1 MRSLNSLVITTFFV
15 ALLNISPGE
24 TWAQAARNPIARE
37 TRTRQS
43 LATHLAA
50 PSGIRAIGKLPA
62 NQPMDLT
69 LTLKLRN
76 PEQLRNLL
84 QDLYNPASPEYRHFL
99 SVEEFTERFGPTED
113 DLGQVQAFARA
124 HGLTVKKSSANRLVV
139 HVSGSVE
146 AVERTF
152 GVKMQVYRH
161 PTEARTFYAPDVEP
175 SVDTA
180 IPLQGIMGLSTQNLP
195 RRASAVRPL
204 ASASN
209 AAANLG
215 SGVNGSFLSSD
226 LRNAY
231 VPGVTLDGS
240 GQTIG
245 IFSMESYKLS
255 DVQSYFSSQGQSL
268 NVPVV
273 NVLLDGMSGNCGT
286 SCDDSEAALD
296 IEMALSLAPHL
307 SAVVVYEGSTPLDIL
322 IQMAEDD
329 NARQLSCSYV
339 FSPETDLVSY
349 EAVFQEFAVQGQS
362 FFASSGDGGAFSL
375 PGCTGSCWNS
385 LFPADDPYVTAVGGT
400 VLATSTPGGAWASE
414 TAWPMSGG
422 GINDSGYPIA
432 SYQAPLINGS
442 NQGSATLRNIPD
454 VAAVAT
460 NVYAEV
466 NGDQGSSGGTSAAS
480 PIWASFMALVNQQAN
495 GQPIGFLNPQIYALA
510 QTNGYNN
517 AFHDIAGGNNFNS
530 YSPDLFSAVSGY
542 DLATGLGSPNGQ
554 GLIDALSPVT
564 TTPNFS
570 LLSSSNSMTIL
581 QGAQGTV
588 EISLHPT
595 NGFTGTAILR
605 AYVLGSAPGASVSL
619 SQSSISGSGTSTLTV
634 STTGAVASPSIL
646 VGVTGTSGNLTQSLH
661 LPVTVQLPGL
671 MATEVSTPPGAIYP
685 GATFS
690 VTDTTANLGQA
701 PAGSSFT
708 QYYLSDAT
716 SRNGFVFPLGARSVE
731 ALVAGASSSGAITAT
746 VPSGIWPNT
755 PYYLLAC
762 ANSTNSVIQATSE
775 YCIASATTA
784 LYSVASAQTATALAV
799 TSSGAAATQVSV
811 GTAVSLTASVTAG
824 STPVTPGIVKFC
836 DATAAYCTDSH
847 LLGTAQLKKDGTATL
862 RFMPGIGAHSY
873 KAVFAGTSTYASSSS
888 STSSLTV
895 NGTHSSTTSVAESG
909 STGSYSLTATVSGT
923 GGASAPGGSV
933 SFLDTS
939 NGNAILGT
947 ASLVAG
953 TPLLNWK
960 NSLDLAAGADPQGV
974 ATGDFNGDGIADLAV
989 ANRNDGTVTILL
1001 GNGDGTF
1008 QAGITVKNV
1017 PSAQAIAV
1025 GDFNGDGKLDLA
1037 VTNSGYNSVT
1047 ILLGNGDGTFTPAA
1061 SVLSAGVLPAGI
1073 AVGDLNGDGL
1083 PDLAVSNYANNTISI
1098 FLSNGDGTF
1107 TIAPAITLQG
1117 APQSITVADFN
1128 GDGKA
1133 DLAVAVAR
1141 PNNESIAILLGNG
1154 DGTFTV
1160 SSESHAV
1167 GEYPSSIVAADFNGD
1182 GKTDLA
1188 VTIAEEKSV
1197 AVFLGNGDGTF
1208 HAAGSSPSTGNYPLS
1223 LVTADFNG
1231 DGQPDL
1237 AVANSGDST
1246 ITILL
1251 GQGDGTFTAASVSLP
1266 SSVSPV
1272 SIAAAD
1278 FNGDGYPDLGTANEL
1293 GNTASVFVAQWQQT
1307 AAATLNHADPVGA
1320 GNHLVEASYPGDSS
1334 FSGST
1339 SATVTLAGVTAP
1351 AVTVTPS
1358 SSSISTAQALN
1369 VTIKVNGSPTPT
1381 GTVVLTGGGYT
1392 SAATALAN
1400 GSATLAISAGSLAIG
1415 SDTLTVTYTPDTA
1428 SSANYSSATG
1438 SAPIAVASP
1447 AKTTPTVSVT
1457 PSSSSISTA
1466 QALNVTVTVNG
1477 SPTPTGTVVLTGG
1490 GYTSA
1495 ATALA
1500 NGSATLA
1507 ISAGSL
1513 AIGSD
1518 TLTVTYTPDTASS
1531 ANYSGATGSAPIA
1544 VTSPAKATPT
1554 VSVTPSAFNITTA
1567 QALTVAVAVS
1577 GGTGSPAPTGAVI
1590 LTGGGYTSATT
1601 VLSGGS
1607 ASIGIPAGS
1616 LAVGSDTLAA
1626 SYTPDSS
1633 SSSTYNGAAGSSS
1646 AVTVT
1651 QAATTPA
1658 ISWTAPAAITYGTA
1672 LSAAQLNASS
1682 GGIAGSF
1689 AYTPASGAVLGAGK
1703 QTLSVTFTPTDTTH
1717 YNTATATVSLT
1728 VNQATPSIS
1737 WATPAAITYGTALSA
1752 TQLDAT
1758 ASVPGTFVYNPAAGV
1773 TPAVGNDTLSVTF
1786 TAADT
1791 TDYTT
1796 ATATAKLEVDS
1807 PPNPAPSFSS
1817 MSPAFG
1823 SAGGSAFTLTLT
1835 GTGFVSG
1842 STVYW
1847 GTTALATQFTS
1858 SSQLT
1863 AQVTAAEISSAG
1875 ITAVSV
1881 QSPTPGGGTSNA
1893 LQFEVDSA
1901 ETGSGPAPVFTT
1913 SAASVTAGVPASYP
1927 VTLSSPAAS
1936 VSVTC
1941 LNLPT
1946 GATCSYASTTGAV
1959 TVATSPTTPKGTYQI
1974 TVVFTETMAGSASAF
1989 VVLPLLLLPLLF
2001 MRRKLV
2007 GRNNWFAASLALA
2020 ILAGVATAVGCGGS
2034 SSVSLTS
2041 PTHQVTSSGGVT
2053 LTIQ

>member
-1 MRSLNSLVITTFFV
+1 MRSLNSLIITTLFV
-15 ALLNISPGE
+15 ALLNTSPGE
-24 TWAQAARNPIARE
+24 TWAQPARVSVARE
-37 TRTRQS
+37 TRIRQS

-50 PSGIRAIGKLPA
+50 PSEIRAIGKLPG

-76 PEQLRNLL
+76 PEQLKNLL
-84 QDLYNPASPEYRHFL
+84 QDLYDPASPEYRHFL

-124 HGLTVKKSSANRLVV
+124 HGLTVKKSSANRLVM

-161 PTEARTFYAPDVEP
+161 PTEARTFYAPDIEP

-180 IPLQGIMGLSTQNLP
+180 IPLQGITGLSTQNLP
-195 RRASAVRPL
+195 RRASHIRPL
-204 ASASN
+204 VPASN
-209 AAANLG
+209 AAANVG
-215 SGVNGSFLSSD
+215 SGLNGSFLASD

-231 VPGVTLDGS
+231 VPGVSLDGS

-245 IFSMESYKLS
+245 LFSMESYKLS
-255 DVQSYFSSQGQSL
+255 DIQRYFSSQGQSL
-268 NVPVV
+268 NVPIV
-273 NVLLDGMSGNCGT
+273 NVLLDGTSGNCGA

-296 IEMALSLAPHL
+296 IEMALSLAPSL

-322 IQMAEDD
+322 TQMAED
-329 NARQLSCSYV
+329 NSARQLSCSYV
-339 FSPETDLVSY
+339 FPPETDLASY
-349 EAVFQEFAVQGQS
+349 EAVFQQFAAQGQS

-422 GINDSGYPIA
+422 GINDSGYSIA
-432 SYQAPLINGS
+432 SYQAPLINDS
-442 NQGSATLRNIPD
+442 NQGSTTLRNIPD

-466 NGDQGSSGGTSAAS
+466 NGDQGSSGGTSAAT

-510 QTNGYNN
+510 QTNEYNN
-517 AFHDIAGGNNFNS
+517 AFHDTASGNNFNS
-530 YSPDLFSAVSGY
+530 YSPSLFSAVSGY

-554 GLIDALSPVT
+554 GLINALSPVT

-570 LLSSSNSMTIL
+570 LLSSLNSITIL
-581 QGAQGTV
+581 QGAQGAV
-588 EISLHPT
+588 EVSLHPS
-595 NGFTGTAILR
+595 NGFTGTVNLR
-605 AYVLGSAPGASVSL
+605 AYVLGSVPGASVSL
-619 SQSSISGSGTSTLTV
+619 SPSSISGLGTSTLTI
-634 STTGAVASPSIL
+634 SITGAVASPSIL
-646 VGVTGTSGNLTQSLH
+646 VGVTGTSGNLTQSLY
-661 LPVTVQLPGL
+661 LPVTVQLPDL
-671 MATEVSTPPGAIYP
+671 SATEVSTPPGAIAP
-685 GATFS
+685 GATFL
-690 VTDTTANLGQA
+690 VTDTTTNMGQA
-701 PAGSSFT
+701 PAGASVT
-708 QYYLSDAT
+708 QFYLSDST
-716 SRNGFVFPLGARSVE
+716 SRNGFLFPVGYRSVD
-731 ALVAGASSSGAITAT
+731 ALAASASSSGTITAT

-755 PYYLLAC
+755 SYYLLAC
-762 ANSTNSVIQATSE
+762 ANSTNSVVQATSE
-775 YCIASATTA
+775 NCIASSTTT
-784 LYSVASAQTATALAV
+784 LYNVASTQTTTTLAV
-799 TSSGAAATQVSV
+799 ISSGVATTQVSA
-811 GTAVSLTASVTAG
+811 GAAVSLTASVTAG
-824 STPVTPGIVKFC
+824 STPITPGIVKFC
-836 DATAAYCTDSH
+836 DATATYCTDSH

-862 RFMPGIGAHSY
+862 HFVPGIGVHSY
-873 KAVFAGTSTYASSSS
+873 KAVFAGTSAYASSSS
-888 STSSLTV
+888 SSSSLTV

-909 STGSYSLTATVSGT
+909 STGSYSLTATVSGA
-923 GGASAPGGSV
+923 GGPSAPGGSV

-939 NGNAILGT
+939 NSNSILGT

-953 TPLLNWK
+953 PPLLNWQ

-974 ATGDFNGDGIADLAV
+974 AAGDFNGDGIPDLAV

-1008 QAGITVKNV
+1008 QAGITLKNV

-1047 ILLGNGDGTFTPAA
+1047 ILLGNGDGTFTQAA
-1061 SVLSAGVLPAGI
+1061 SVLSTGVLPAGL

-1107 TIAPAITLQG
+1107 TTAPTITMQG
-1117 APQSITVADFN
+1117 APQSIAIADFN

-1141 PNNESIAILLGNG
+1141 PNKESVAILLGNG

-1160 SSESHAV
+1160 SSESHTV

-1188 VTIAEEKSV
+1188 VTISEENSV

-1208 HAAGSSPSTGNYPLS
+1208 NAVGSSSSTGNYPLS

-1251 GQGDGTFTAASVSLP
+1251 GQGDGTFTAASLSL
-1266 SSVSPV
+1266 SSAVSPV

-1278 FNGDGYPDLGTANEL
+1278 FNGDGYADLSTANEL

-1307 AAATLNHADPVGA
+1307 AAATLNNVNPVGA
-1320 GNHLVEASYPGDSS
+1320 GNHLVEASYPGDSN
-1334 FSGST
+1334 FAGST
-1339 SATVTLAGVTAP
+1339 SATVTLAGVTVP

-1369 VTIKVNGSPTPT
+1369 VTITVNGNPTPT
-1381 GTVVLTGGGYT
+1381 GMVVLTGGGYT
-1392 SAATALAN
+1392 SAATALAS

-1428 SSANYSSATG
+1428 SSTNYSSATG
-1438 SAPIAVASP
+1438 SAAIAVA
-1447 AKTTPTVSVT
+1447 K
-1457 PSSSSISTA
+1457 
-1466 QALNVTVTVNG
+1466 
-1477 SPTPTGTVVLTGG
+1477 
-1490 GYTSA
+1490 
-1495 ATALA
+1495 
-1500 NGSATLA
+1500 
-1507 ISAGSL
+1507 
-1513 AIGSD
+1513 
-1518 TLTVTYTPDTASS
+1518 
-1531 ANYSGATGSAPIA
+1531 
-1544 VTSPAKATPT
+1544 PAKATPT
-1554 VSVTPSAFNITTA
+1554 VSVTPSAFSITTA
-1567 QALTVAVAVS
+1567 QALTVTVAVS
-1577 GGTGSPAPTGAVI
+1577 GGTGNPAPTGTVT

-1601 VLSGGS
+1601 VLSSGS
-1607 ASIGIPAGS
+1607 ASLGIPAGS
-1616 LAVGSDTLAA
+1616 LTVGSDTLAA
-1626 SYTPDSS
+1626 NYTPDSS
-1633 SSSTYNGAAGSSS
+1633 SSSIYNSATGSGS

-1651 QAATTPA
+1651 HATTTPA

-1672 LSAAQLNASS
+1672 LSVTQLNASS

-1689 AYTPASGAVLGAGK
+1689 AYTPALGTVLGAGK
-1703 QTLSVTFTPTDTTH
+1703 QTLSVTFTPTDTTA
-1717 YNTATATVSLT
+1717 YNTTTATVSLI
-1728 VNQATPSIS
+1728 VNQATPSIF

-1758 ASVPGTFVYNPAAGV
+1758 ASVTGTFVYNPAAGT
-1773 TPAVGNDTLSVTF
+1773 TPAVGSDTLSVTF
-1786 TAADT
+1786 TATDT

-1796 ATATAKLEVDS
+1796 ATATTALDVNS
-1807 PPNPAPSFSS
+1807 ALNPAPSINNMSS
-1817 MSPAFG
+1817 AFV

-1835 GTGFVSG
+1835 GTGFISG

-1847 GTTALATQFTS
+1847 GTTALSTQFTS

-1875 ITAVSV
+1875 IAAVSV
-1881 QSPTPGGGTSNA
+1881 QSPAPGGGTSNA

-1901 ETGSGPAPVFTT
+1901 GTGSDTAPTFTT
-1913 SAASVTAGVPASYP
+1913 SAASVKAGVPASYP
-1927 VTLSSPAAS
+1927 VTLSSPATN

-1946 GATCSYASTTGAV
+1946 GAACSYSSTTGAV
-1959 TVATSPTTPKGTYQI
+1959 TITTSPTTPKGTYQI

-1989 VVLPLLLLPLLF
+1989 IVLPLLLLPLLV
-2001 MRRKLV
+2001 MRRRLV
-2007 GRNNWFAASLALA
+2007 ERNIWFTASLALV
-2020 ILAGVATAVGCGGS
+2020 ILGVGAVAVGCGGS
-2034 SSVSLTS
+2034 ASVSQTS

-2053 LTIQ
+2053 LTIE

>member
-1 MRSLNSLVITTFFV
+1 
-15 ALLNISPGE
+15 
-24 TWAQAARNPIARE
+24 
-37 TRTRQS
+37 
-43 LATHLAA
+43 
-50 PSGIRAIGKLPA
+50 
-62 NQPMDLT
+62 
-69 LTLKLRN
+69 
-76 PEQLRNLL
+76 
-84 QDLYNPASPEYRHFL
+84 
-99 SVEEFTERFGPTED
+99 
-113 DLGQVQAFARA
+113 
-124 HGLTVKKSSANRLVV
+124 
-139 HVSGSVE
+139 
-146 AVERTF
+146 
-152 GVKMQVYRH
+152 
-161 PTEARTFYAPDVEP
+161 
-175 SVDTA
+175 
-180 IPLQGIMGLSTQNLP
+180 
-195 RRASAVRPL
+195 
-204 ASASN
+204 
-209 AAANLG
+209 LG

-646 VGVTGTSGNLTQSLH
+646 VGVTGTSGNLTQSLY

-671 MATEVSTPPGAIYP
+671 TATEVSTPPGAIYP

-731 ALVAGASSSGAITAT
+731 ALAAGASSSGAITAT

-762 ANSTNSVIQATSE
+762 ANSTNSVVQATSE
-775 YCIASATTA
+775 NCIASATTT

-799 TSSGAAATQVSV
+799 TSSGAAVTQVSA

-836 DATAAYCTDSH
+836 DATAAHCTDSH

-909 STGSYSLTATVSGT
+909 STGSYSLTATVSGAS
-923 GGASAPGGSV
+923 GPSAPGGSV

-1008 QAGITVKNV
+1008 QAGSTVKNV

-1107 TIAPAITLQG
+1107 TTAPAITLQG
-1117 APQSITVADFN
+1117 APQSIAVADFN

-1278 FNGDGYPDLGTANEL
+1278 FNGDGYADLGTANEL

-1369 VTIKVNGSPTPT
+1369 VTI
-1381 GTVVLTGGGYT
+1381 
-1392 SAATALAN
+1392 
-1400 GSATLAISAGSLAIG
+1400 
-1415 SDTLTVTYTPDTA
+1415 
-1428 SSANYSSATG
+1428 
-1438 SAPIAVASP
+1438 
-1447 AKTTPTVSVT
+1447 
-1457 PSSSSISTA
+1457 
-1466 QALNVTVTVNG
+1466 TVNG

-1495 ATALA
+1495 TTALA

-1554 VSVTPSAFNITTA
+1554 VSVTPSSSSISTA

-1577 GGTGSPAPTGAVI
+1577 GGTSSPAPTGAVI

-1601 VLSGGS
+1601 ALSGGS

-1616 LAVGSDTLAA
+1616 LAVGSDTLTA

-1633 SSSTYNGAAGSSS
+1633 SSSTYNGATGSSS

-1758 ASVPGTFVYNPAAGV
+1758 ASVPGTFVYNPAAGA